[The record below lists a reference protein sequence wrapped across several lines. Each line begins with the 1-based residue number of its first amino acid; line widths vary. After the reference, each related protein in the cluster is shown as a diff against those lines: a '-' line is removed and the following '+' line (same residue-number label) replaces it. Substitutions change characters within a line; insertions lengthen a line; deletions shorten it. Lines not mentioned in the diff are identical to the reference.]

1 MRGLLALPLL
11 FALSIV
17 FGLGAI
23 ACSLVGA
30 RRRTRRITK
39 AWARALLRVV
49 GVKVVVVGLP
59 HLPPGAAVYAANHG
73 SVLDFPVLFGHLPVD
88 FRIIHKRSLY
98 FVPLINLFLHAGG
111 HIAIDRTNPFRAQRS
126 LVHAAEKIRGGT
138 SVVVFPEGT
147 RSAHGE
153 VATFKR
159 GSFLLAVRSGAPV
172 VPLSLAGVKGV
183 MPAGLRGM
191 RTGTVRLI
199 VHAPVPTAGRAE
211 GEAEALAEEVRRIV
225 AAGCAA

>member
-1 MRGLLALPLL
+1 LLALPLL

-23 ACSLVGA
+23 ACSLAGA
-30 RRRTRRITK
+30 ERGTRRVTK

-49 GVKVVVVGLP
+49 GVKVVVDGLP
-59 HLPPGAAVYAANHG
+59 HVPSGAAVYAANHG

-98 FVPLINLFLHAGG
+98 LVPLINLFLRAGG
-111 HIAIDRTNPFRAQRS
+111 HISIDRTNAFRAQRS
-126 LVHAAEKIRGGT
+126 LLRAAEKIRGGT

-153 VATFKR
+153 VAAFKR

-199 VHAPVPTAGRAE
+199 VHPPVPTDGRAE
-211 GEAEALAEEVRRIV
+211 GDAEALAAEVRRIV

>member
-1 MRGLLALPLL
+1 M
-11 FALSIV
+11 
-17 FGLGAI
+17 
-23 ACSLVGA
+23 
-30 RRRTRRITK
+30 
-39 AWARALLRVV
+39 
-49 GVKVVVVGLP
+49 
-59 HLPPGAAVYAANHG
+59 
-73 SVLDFPVLFGHLPVD
+73 
-88 FRIIHKRSLY
+88 
-98 FVPLINLFLHAGG
+98 
-111 HIAIDRTNPFRAQRS
+111 
-126 LVHAAEKIRGGT
+126 IRDGT

-199 VHAPVPTAGRAE
+199 VHPPVPTAGRAE
-211 GEAEALAEEVRRIV
+211 GDAEALAAEVRRIV